1 MKQTK
6 TAEVLIVDDEERNR
20 KLLRL
25 ILQGEG
31 YQTWESER
39 GEEALAVAAAR
50 QPDVVLLDL
59 MLPGMDG
66 FQVLRLMKENPAIQ
80 NIPVVV
86 VTAVDDPAAR
96 SRVERA
102 GAAGFITKPIDRWEV
117 ASRIR
122 DVLAL
127 QEPENRFTHQLAKA
141 LGRPGPLVQDDL
153 LEVGQT
159 LSALAE
165 HGDHGTLR
173 HLRRMSGYMRVLAT
187 DMGLPVDQVRLLS
200 AAVPLHDVGMV
211 MVPAEVRRK
220 MVPLT
225 ADEWTLVR
233 RHPVAGADLLSLGS
247 SPVLRLG
254 AEIARAHHER
264 WDGSGYP
271 DGLAGEEIPL
281 SARLTH
287 LCDCYDA
294 LRRPLPYRAAMG
306 HEAALAALAG
316 GDARGQHVHF
326 DPAMLALLTR
336 SAGRLQEIYE
346 QLPDI

>member
-50 QPDVVLLDL
+50 LPDVVLLDL

-66 FQVLRLMKENPAIQ
+66 FQILRLMKENPAIQ
-80 NIPVVV
+80 HIPVVI

-117 ASRIR
+117 TSCIQE
-122 DVLAL
+122 VLSL
-127 QEPENRFTHQLAKA
+127 QIPENRFTQQLAKA
-141 LGRPGPLVQDDL
+141 LGRSGPVVQDDL

-159 LSALAE
+159 LAALAE
-165 HGDHGTLR
+165 YGDHGALR
-173 HLRRMSGYMRVLAT
+173 HLRRMSGYMRVLT
-187 DMGLPVDQVRLLS
+187 TELGLPLDQVRLLS

-211 MVPAEVRRK
+211 TVPVEIRRK

-225 ADEWTLVR
+225 AVEWEVVR
-233 RHPVAGADLLSLGS
+233 RHPIAGAELLTFGN
-247 SPVLRLG
+247 SPLLKLG
-254 AEIARAHHER
+254 AEIARSHHER
-264 WDGSGYP
+264 WDGTGYP
-271 DGLAGEEIPL
+271 EGLAGEAIPL

-294 LRRPLPYRAAMG
+294 LRRPLPYRAAVD
-306 HEAALAALAG
+306 HEAAVTVLTD
-316 GDARGQHVHF
+316 GDARGQPTHF
-326 DPAMLALLTR
+326 DPALLALLSR
-336 SAGRLQEIYE
+336 SGSRLQEIYE